1 MDKSIFC
8 LLLGGITMMKDV
20 SLKGKTGISNERIVN
35 KIQDFVWDDVL
46 SKYALDAGILDYVEA
61 FTGPNIQAMHT
72 MLINK
77 PPDSGKKTSRH
88 PLHQVKYL
96 KCFE

>member
-1 MDKSIFC
+1 
-8 LLLGGITMMKDV
+8 MMKDV

-88 PLHQVKYL
+88 PLHQVKMFEMKCINKIILLYRVSYL
-96 KCFE
+96 